1 MKMKSLLQ
9 ALCFTT
15 LIVFTLILIGCDE
28 DDFVGGEDE
37 IVYLAVG
44 ASDALGVGAFPDEDD
59 GYVFIIEDE
68 LDEAY
73 EEDVDLCVLCL
84 VAIPAAELDQIED
97 LLDEVLDAG
106 VEPDIVTILVGSN
119 DIIDGVDPEE
129 FESQLRDAI
138 DRILDASPNAF
149 IVMGNVPDLT
159 QLPRFDEGEDS
170 DVTLANI
177 MTFNDIID
185 EVAADFGILDKVV
198 DLFSEMITA
207 DFVADDG
214 FHPSD
219 EGHERIAE
227 LFLDVILAEF
237 DPSMA
242 SISTPLTSPMPSPLP

>member
-1 MKMKSLLQ
+1 MKMKSLFQ

-44 ASDALGVGAFPDEDD
+44 ASDALGVGAFPDEND

-73 EEDVDLCVLCL
+73 EEDVDLCGLCL

-242 SISTPLTSPMPSPLP
+242 SISTHLTSPMPSPLP